1 MKPCIFIENEQKEQ
15 TPFRGYKSALRRA
28 IEETLKREGFIPK
41 AEISVT
47 LVSSEE
53 ICRLNREFR
62 GVDRPTDV
70 LSFPLTEEG
79 EEFEEKEVCLGD
91 IILCPKVI
99 FSQAKEFGT
108 SYRQEM
114 CLMAI
119 HSTLHLLGWDHMEE
133 KEKEEMF
140 ARQEAILSCVEN
152 CQIQTEQERMEIQ

>member
-1 MKPCIFIENEQKEQ
+1 MKHQIVFTNLQKEKS
-15 TPFRGYKSALRRA
+15 PFRGYQSALRRA
-28 IEETLKREGFIPK
+28 IEKTLEWEKVSFSAHVE
-41 AEISVT
+41 VT

-70 LSFPLTEEG
+70 LSFPTEEEG
-79 EEFEEKEVCLGD
+79 FENEPIVCLGD
-91 IILCPKVI
+91 IILCPAVI
-99 FSQAKEFGT
+99 AAQAEGYGAT
-108 SYRQEM
+108 YRQEM

-140 ARQEAILSCVEN
+140 SLQEEIMKSLSEGEVK
-152 CQIQTEQERMEIQ
+152 TETQYQSKTE